1 MCFFLTHVDWKIR
14 GWKEMLRPDY
24 EKIIQAVNFFAR
36 KSNNQLTK
44 LHILK
49 LIFFADRYH
58 MRMYGRMITNDDYL
72 AMQYGPVA
80 SATKQ
85 VIEFISIPD
94 KYSEYAAA
102 YLKPKN
108 DHLIYSLQDVDRD
121 VFSETDIEA
130 LEVAWKIKE
139 KVKKLVKYS
148 HEFPEWKKHEEKL
161 KVLSRS
167 RMALE
172 DFFLQA
178 PEKSE
183 YCNADESRVQINKE
197 FFTEAYIG

>member
-1 MCFFLTHVDWKIR
+1 
-14 GWKEMLRPDY
+14 MLRPDY

-36 KSNNQLTK
+36 KSSNQLTK

-58 MRMYGRMITNDDYL
+58 MRMYGRMITNDNYL

-94 KYSEYAAA
+94 QYSEYAAA

-108 DHLIYSLQDVDRD
+108 DLRIYSQKDVERD

-130 LEVAWKIKE
+130 LEVAWKITE
-139 KVKKLVKYS
+139 TVKNLVKYS

-161 KVLSRS
+161 KIFSRS
-167 RMALE
+167 WMALE

-183 YCNADESRVQINKE
+183 YCNADEARVQSNKE